1 MRRQH
6 QRQQQNLTLKVCN
19 HLFATNFLD
28 IRGKNDNIAMFNALI
43 LLFVLS
49 EEMSEKKWDEAVNLE
64 YLRSEQAKFAKARD
78 WDQFHTPRN
87 LGTCCYTK
95 TKTTRAKE
103 KKSML
108 FNMLLFL
115 LHFCNRSFCCD
126 F

>member
-1 MRRQH
+1 
-6 QRQQQNLTLKVCN
+6 
-19 HLFATNFLD
+19 
-28 IRGKNDNIAMFNALI
+28 MFNALI